1 MGDLEDVL
9 MKFSRIA
16 RDLGIEYT
24 IVGGIAII
32 YHGVPRATM
41 DIDCIV
47 KADEKQ
53 LRELAKRMRGAGFFA
68 DEDDLISMMKGDG
81 HASIEDKETMMRLD
95 MFAPKDEF
103 GTISLAES
111 LEVVIGNTT
120 MRVASPETTIVS
132 KLRFGSPQDIKD
144 AEGIYGRLH
153 ETLDQNKLE
162 KFAKMVGVRKELAA
176 LKKRVERLLA
186 SGKED

>member
-1 MGDLEDVL
+1 MGDLEEVL
-9 MKFSRIA
+9 KKFAKIA
-16 RDLGIEYT
+16 ADLGIEYT
-24 IVGGIAII
+24 IVGGIAIL

-41 DIDCIV
+41 DIDCLV

-53 LRELAKRMRGAGFFA
+53 LRELSKRMRKEGFFA
-68 DEDDLISMMKGDG
+68 DEDDLIAMMKGEG
-81 HASIEDKETMMRLD
+81 HASIEEKKTLMRLD

-103 GTISLAES
+103 GMISLAES
-111 LEVVIGNTT
+111 MEVALGDTT

-132 KLRFGSPQDIKD
+132 KLRFGSPQDVLD

-153 ETLDQNKLE
+153 ETLDQGKLE

-176 LKKRVERLLA
+176 LRKRVERLIA
-186 SGKED
+186 SDR

>member
-1 MGDLEDVL
+1 VGDLEDVL
-9 MKFSRIA
+9 IKFSTIA

-24 IVGGIAII
+24 IVGGIAIL

-41 DIDCIV
+41 DIDCLV

-53 LRELAKRMRGAGFFA
+53 LRELAKRMRKEGFFA
-68 DEDDLISMMKGDG
+68 DEDDLIAMMMGEG
-81 HASIEDKETMMRLD
+81 HASIEDKKTMMRLD

-103 GTISLAES
+103 GMISLAEAMEVS
-111 LEVVIGNTT
+111 LGGTT

-132 KLRFGSPQDIKD
+132 KLRFGSPQDVLD

-153 ETLDQNKLE
+153 KTLDQDKLE
-162 KFAKMVGVRKELAA
+162 RFAKMVGVRKELAA
-176 LKKRVERLLA
+176 LKKRVERLIA
-186 SGKED
+186 SDGN